1 MAETVTGTTITGT
14 TPGLGGGHPEVLRLE
29 GVSKRFR
36 GRDVLRGV
44 DFSLKG
50 CQTVSVFGG
59 SGTGKSTLLRLI
71 AGLIKPD
78 QGRIVLFGQDEVPL
92 SEREMLPLR
101 RRMGVVFQGA
111 ALFDS
116 LTVGENIAFPLRV
129 HTQTGPAAVRDR
141 VAEVLARVG
150 LPGIEERYPAELSGG
165 MKKRVGIARALVLW
179 PEFLLFDEPTAGLD
193 PSNARLIGELISEL
207 HRDLCE
213 TSVVVTHDVECAF
226 AISDFIAFLDEGRMV
241 EVSPPEAFRRSPRP
255 EVQQFLAGTRR

>member
-1 MAETVTGTTITGT
+1 MFERLTE
-14 TPGLGGGHPEVLRLE
+14 PMPGGGSPPTRVEQPEVLRLE
-29 GVSKRFR
+29 GVAKSYD
-36 GRDVLRGV
+36 GRPVLRGV
-44 DFSLKG
+44 DFSLG
-50 CQTVSVFGG
+50 SGQTVSVFGG
-59 SGTGKSTLLRLI
+59 SGAGKSTLLRLV

-78 QGRIVLFGQDEVPL
+78 AGRIVLFGQDEVPL
-92 SEREMLPLR
+92 SEYEMLPLR
-101 RRMGVVFQGA
+101 RRMGVVFQGG

-129 HTQTGPAAVRDR
+129 HTQTGPAAVRER

-193 PSNARLIGELISEL
+193 PSNARLIGELIAEL

-241 EVSPPEAFRRSPRP
+241 EVSPPDAFRRSPRP